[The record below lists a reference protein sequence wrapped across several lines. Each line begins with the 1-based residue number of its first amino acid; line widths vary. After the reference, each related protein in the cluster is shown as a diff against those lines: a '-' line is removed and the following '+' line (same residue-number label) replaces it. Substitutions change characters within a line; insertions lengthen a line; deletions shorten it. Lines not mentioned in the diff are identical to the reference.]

1 MVKLAYDPKMKN
13 PKGPCVVIIHASWCG
28 HCKTLMP
35 KFENDI
41 ITSDDFSKEL
51 EGLLTLGSI
60 EEADYNNHPE
70 KNIFGKVDGY
80 PIIRYIRFSQNGK
93 PLRSFDL
100 PENTPR
106 EPEDIIA
113 WINGAVKNDAVKN
126 DAVKNDAVKNDV
138 VKNDAVKNDVVKN
151 DVVKNDAVKN
161 DAVKNKTLKNSK
173 KRMNG
178 GGGKRKKNRQKT
190 TRKKNRKNKKIR

>member
-1 MVKLAYDPKMKN
+1 MVKLEYDPKMKS

-70 KNIFGKVDGY
+70 KKIFGKVDGY
-80 PIIRYIRFSQNGK
+80 PIVRYIHFSQHGK
-93 PLRSFDL
+93 PMRSFDL
-100 PENTPR
+100 PATTPR

-113 WINGAVKNDAVKN
+113 WINDAVKN
-126 DAVKNDAVKNDV
+126 DAVKNDGHDSHNIK
-138 VKNDAVKNDVVKN
+138 
-151 DVVKNDAVKN
+151 
-161 DAVKNKTLKNSK
+161 KTRKPRTKKLRSLIKLISGGSK
-173 KRMNG
+173 KYRKRTM
-178 GGGKRKKNRQKT
+178 RKKYKYG
-190 TRKKNRKNKKIR
+190 KYVNKQQ

>member
-1 MVKLAYDPKMKN
+1 MVKLAYDPKMKS

-60 EEADYNNHPE
+60 EEADYNNHPD
-70 KNIFGKVDGY
+70 KKIFGSIDGY
-80 PIIRYIRFSQNGK
+80 PTIRYIRFSQDGK

-100 PENTPR
+100 PPNTPR
-106 EPEDIIA
+106 EPKDIIA
-113 WINGAVKNDAVKN
+113 WI
-126 DAVKNDAVKNDV
+126 NDAVKNDV

-151 DVVKNDAVKN
+151 DAVN
-161 DAVKNKTLKNSK
+161 HAVKNKTLRNSK
-173 KRMNG
+173 KGMNG
-178 GGGKRKKNRQKT
+178 GGGKRKNYRQKT